1 MLQQLGLNQ
10 QTLIYWI
17 YQMTMVDA
25 WEFPKLRDRLKS
37 HKLWKS
43 IEYKLFDIVYVEIY
57 IFNGEKD

>member
-1 MLQQLGLNQ
+1 
-10 QTLIYWI
+10 
-17 YQMTMVDA
+17 MVDA